1 MNLLAFD
8 TATPATAVALTT
20 GSLRRELRHDPA
32 PGERPGHA
40 AHVLDL
46 ARRLLDEAGL
56 AFADLDRIA
65 VGTGPGT
72 FTGLRIGVATAR
84 ALAQATGAELVGVST
99 LRAVAEGARGEQPV
113 LAVLDARRGEAFVA
127 GWRGGEEVLPP
138 AAVTPELLAR
148 IAEGGAAPAPPGAAH
163 APPGAAP
170 APPGAGED
178 PARPTWLA
186 VGDGAV
192 RFRAVLEPTGAT
204 VPADGSPLHRVSA
217 LTVADLAA
225 GAAPSGRDV
234 VPEYLRLPDAEIA
247 LRERRAE

>member
-8 TATPATAVALTT
+8 TATPATAVALVT
-20 GSLRRELRHDPA
+20 GSSRAEARHDPQ

-40 AHVLDL
+40 AQLLRL
-46 ARRLLDEAGL
+46 AAGLLDEAGI

-84 ALAQATGAELVGVST
+84 ALAQGTGAELVGVST
-99 LRAVAEGARGEQPV
+99 LRALAEGAHGEAT

-127 GWRGGEEVLPP
+127 AWRGGENLVPP
-138 AAVTPELLAR
+138 AAVTPALL
-148 IAEGGAAPAPPGAAH
+148 
-163 APPGAAP
+163 
-170 APPGAGED
+170 GEI
-178 PARPTWLA
+178 ARPGWLA

-192 RFRAVLEPTGAT
+192 RFRQVLEPSGVT

-217 LTVADLAA
+217 LSIADLAA
-225 GAAPSGRDV
+225 GAPPTGREGV
-234 VPEYLRLPDAEIA
+234 IPEYLRLPDAEIA
-247 LRERRAE
+247 LRERDRPQ